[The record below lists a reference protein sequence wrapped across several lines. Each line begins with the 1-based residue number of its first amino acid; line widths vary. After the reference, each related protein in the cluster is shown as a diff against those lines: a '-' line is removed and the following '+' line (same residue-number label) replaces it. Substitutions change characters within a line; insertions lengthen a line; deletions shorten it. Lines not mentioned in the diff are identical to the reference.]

1 MAFIREVK
9 RGNRCYYY
17 LVESYRE
24 GGKPKQ
30 RTLQYLG
37 TKPPPRG
44 RPRSGPG
51 VEITVWHMLH
61 PRPKPAKTSTDYVRD
76 IDKMASRL
84 SNKLGRLDTPG
95 LVSPSPLDGA
105 DSSAVID
112 LRMTLLFLQ
121 DAIRE
126 FVGKTETHKA
136 GQ

>member
-37 TKPPPRG
+37 TKPPPRR

-51 VEITVWHMLH
+51 VEITVWDMLH

-76 IDKMASRL
+76 IDKLAERL
-84 SNKLGRLDTPG
+84 LNKLIQISTLE
-95 LVSPSPLDGA
+95 LVGKSPLNEA
-105 DSSAVID
+105 DRLTID
-112 LRMTLLFLQ
+112 NLRTTLLFLH
-121 DAIRE
+121 DAIKKLIA
-126 FVGKTETHKA
+126 KTEVDEL
-136 GQ
+136 Q